1 MITGKSILITGG
13 CGFVGGR
20 IAEMLSGTNKV
31 TVLDNMRYWKDM
43 PQVVPQGCE
52 LWKQELSGMFPIDHF
67 DIIIHAATVNIIH
80 GMQDMRACMHT
91 NFDQTLHFF
100 DRIPTTT
107 RVLYLSTASVYG
119 NGVIYPTS
127 EQCRVAPS
135 NVYAMSKLLAEQ
147 YLLDHHPN
155 AVVARLSNVYG
166 PRQRPENAYSGV
178 MVRLLTCAMS
188 GQRFKIYGDGS
199 QTRDFTYVDDVV
211 MACQALINGGR
222 SGEVYNVGSGVE
234 TSIAQLLR
242 FLPESVDIEH
252 VEGRPID
259 NVVRRCMDIRKIT
272 MDTGWT
278 PKTGL
283 DQGVADTMSW
293 IMQLK

>member
-20 IAEMLSGTNKV
+20 IAEILSANNRV
-31 TVLDNMRYWKDM
+31 TVLDNMRYWKDS
-43 PQVVPQGCE
+43 PDVVPSGCE
-52 LWKQELSGMFPIDHF
+52 FWKQNISALFAIDHF

-80 GMQDMRACMHT
+80 GMQDMRACMDT
-91 NFDQTLHFF
+91 NFNQTLQFF
-100 DRIPTTT
+100 DRIPSTT

-119 NGVIYPTS
+119 NGVMFPTS

-178 MVRLLTCAMS
+178 MVKLLTS
-188 GQRFKIYGDGS
+188 SITGSKFRIYGDGS

-211 MACQALINGGR
+211 SACQALLLHGK
-222 SGEVYNVGSGVE
+222 SADVYNVGSGVE
-234 TSIAQLLR
+234 TSVAQLLR
-242 FLPESVDIEH
+242 YLPEGVDVEN

-259 NVVRRCMDIRKIT
+259 NIVRRCLDVRKIT
-272 MDTGWT
+272 MDTGWI
-278 PKTGL
+278 PKIGL
-283 DQGVADTMSW
+283 DEGVSETMAW
-293 IMQLK
+293 LMKLK